1 MSVIPR
7 ARTERGAG
15 SSGTS
20 TGAVSAFLRWYQ
32 PYVRGHRVAFL
43 IGGLASVIVLA
54 CQALIPLVVERLLH
68 HGEWEWTL
76 VIGLIVLILGQLIF
90 KYGVAIGAHYLT
102 SLSATDLR
110 IRIFD
115 RTLDTEAFHQHSL
128 RRASIVTRIAT
139 DVDDV
144 AAAFQLTLASGLP
157 GVVRVIQSLILLT
170 IVEWRAGLAMTLT
183 TLMFVVYRRFIGR
196 SLFVADHRR
205 LASSSDLRANVDEA
219 LAASRTASGLHLQT
233 WLRHRFIH
241 AAHDLQ
247 ETTEDQENNV
257 TRLEIG
263 GNATGLFGLLVVVLF
278 ALVVG
283 GSGLAHVAAAILFV
297 EGVVAGLEAL
307 PPWLR
312 AVQLG
317 VASQVRIDSIL
328 ELPDRL
334 EAIDHPKVLGL
345 PSGIELD
352 DLSAH
357 FESGQRIDAV
367 SLSIPAGRLIGIVT
381 PVGTQPDDFLSLVAG
396 DDNPQSGSV
405 RIDGLDSRM
414 PGVNRDISFVP
425 AVGAG
430 FGDPPID
437 QFLAVDPTIS
447 PDGAAALLEA
457 VGLHR
462 FARDRRMI
470 VEPLGHG
477 ALMLSIS
484 ERQRLALAI
493 ALASRPRIL
502 LVGPLDVFA
511 DSDAALPIVAHLRS
525 SGIETIIIGVRTS
538 DLAETVD
545 DMLFLAEDTV
555 YFGTHHALLEN
566 VVAYSHLWKQR
577 LSRTEVDLSVIG
589 IAEDDQ
595 AELHT
600 RLVTERYRA
609 GEVIYTE
616 GDVADRIVFTI
627 SGRVEITATDASGES
642 RRVAV
647 LGPGDYCGDLRLTAG
662 ERRAETARALDDCV
676 VRTLSREA
684 ISAGLAGMLERTP
697 TERRLLTSILREGP
711 ASEDE
716 LVERLPVLDPTEVSS
731 ALALLMRDGAIV
743 QADGAYSLAHIRTTH
758 RRAESILDR
767 LGDL

>member
-1 MSVIPR
+1 MSERSRISTDDARSR
-7 ARTERGAG
+7 A
-15 SSGTS
+15 GTS
-20 TGAVSAFLRWYQ
+20 TGAVSVFLRWYR

-43 IGGLASVIVLA
+43 IGGAASLIVLF

-68 HGEWEWTL
+68 HGEWEWKL
-76 VIGLIVLILGQLIF
+76 VCGLVALIIGQLVF

-128 RRASIVTRIAT
+128 RRASIVTRIAN

-183 TLMFVVYRRFIGR
+183 TLLFVVYRRFIGR
-196 SLFVADHRR
+196 SLFLADRRR

-219 LAASRTASGLHLQT
+219 LAASRTASGLHLED
-233 WLRHRFIH
+233 WLRRRFIG

-247 ETTEDQENNV
+247 ETTEVQENNV
-257 TRLEIG
+257 TRLELG

-278 ALVVG
+278 ALLVG

-328 ELPDRL
+328 DLPDRL
-334 EAIDHPKVLGL
+334 DSTDRSTVLGV

-357 FESGQRIDAV
+357 FESGQRIDSV
-367 SLSIPAGRLIGIVT
+367 SLTIPPGRLIGIVT
-381 PVGTQPDDFLSLVAG
+381 PVGTHPDDFLALVAG

-405 RIDGLDSRM
+405 RIDGLDARM
-414 PGVNRDISFVP
+414 PGVNRRIAFVP
-425 AVGAG
+425 AGGAG

-437 QFLAVDPTIS
+437 QFLAVDPTITA
-447 PDGAAALLEA
+447 DGAAALLEA

-470 VEPLGHG
+470 IEPLGHG
-477 ALMLSIS
+477 ALALSMN

-493 ALASRPRIL
+493 ALAARPRIL

-525 SGIETIIIGVRTS
+525 SGIETVIVGVRTS
-538 DLAETVD
+538 DLAEAVD
-545 DMLFLAEDTV
+545 EMLFLAEDTV
-555 YFGTHHALLEN
+555 YFGSHHALLEN
-566 VVAYSHLWKQR
+566 VDSYSHLWKQR
-577 LSRTEVDLSVIG
+577 LSLTEVDLSVIG
-589 IAEDDQ
+589 IAEDEQ

-609 GEVIYTE
+609 GEVIYLE
-616 GDVADRIVFTI
+616 GDEADRIVFTI
-627 SGRVEITATDASGES
+627 SGRVEITATDVHGQS

-647 LGPGDYCGDLRLTAG
+647 LGPGDYCGDLRLTVG

-697 TERRLLTSILREGP
+697 TERRLLTSILREGA
-711 ASEDE
+711 ASEDQ
-716 LVERLPVLDPTEVSS
+716 LAERLPGLGRGEISS

-743 QADGAYSLAHIRTTH
+743 QHDGDYSLAHIRTTH
-758 RRAESILDR
+758 RRADSILDR
-767 LGDL
+767 LGEL